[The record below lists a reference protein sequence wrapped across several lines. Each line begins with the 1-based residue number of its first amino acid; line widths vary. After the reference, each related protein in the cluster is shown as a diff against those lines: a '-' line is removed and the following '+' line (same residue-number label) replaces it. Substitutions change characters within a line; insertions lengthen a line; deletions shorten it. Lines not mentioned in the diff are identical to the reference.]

1 MFPSAS
7 QVVTKLSCP
16 PGSDTTTSSY
26 GYGDGHAV
34 MMKAWARVNDT
45 TVLLGDSAGGLYV
58 CEHGGADVRVQRVG
72 STSVPSAL
80 AYLDSGVV
88 FVGSALADSQL
99 VRIGGDGID
108 VVDEMVNLGP
118 IVDFICIESGLVV
131 CGGSGIRNVRFGVG
145 VTELG
150 AAPLSGARRVWGVG
164 DRVVVGLA
172 GGENV
177 VLGMVAGE
185 VADVTQG
192 MGGLMKVEEKTVEC
206 FECDGKVIQVTGSAM
221 YCDGDAVW
229 TCDEGV
235 EVLHAAIS
243 AGSRSLLL
251 ATTSANTRAALVV
264 DCHSGQV
271 SMVLTL
277 AQEPSSCAILDDR
290 KNGGPIVCS
299 ATLWDGSVMIWNDGQ
314 ACIESLD
321 EDQMP
326 RSVRIKKQDKDL
338 SILVGTG
345 QGLAI
350 SWRLDGTR
358 LEDRQQVPI
367 GYQPVIL
374 RDLGEKTVGIGS
386 STAVLKGSTW
396 SMVNTG
402 VNTQVFDA
410 ALWREYIVAVV
421 EDEIKFWELGD
432 KSGVQIERV
441 KIDSIPRRL
450 ALAGA
455 EVETGRSMFSST
467 LLVATS
473 KRETESIVLRSAD
486 GHIHL
491 DEIELPGQIVCSVC
505 AAKTDPSGYFVGTAV
520 SGESREPTAGCIKRF
535 EVSDS
540 RLLVGQTIAT
550 NGMLTISFAHGRH
563 KAFLFLGVLWRVEF
577 VVDYVT
583 LSVATTNPAAPTH
596 LLAWL

>member
-277 AQEPSSCAILDDR
+277 AQEPSSCAILDDH

-402 VNTQVFDA
+402 VNTQF
-410 ALWREYIVAVV
+410 
-421 EDEIKFWELGD
+421 
-432 KSGVQIERV
+432 SM
-441 KIDSIPRRL
+441 RRC
-450 ALAGA
+450 G
-455 EVETGRSMFSST
+455 
-467 LLVATS
+467 
-473 KRETESIVLRSAD
+473 ESILLR
-486 GHIHL
+486 
-491 DEIELPGQIVCSVC
+491 
-505 AAKTDPSGYFVGTAV
+505 
-520 SGESREPTAGCIKRF
+520 
-535 EVSDS
+535 
-540 RLLVGQTIAT
+540 
-550 NGMLTISFAHGRH
+550 
-563 KAFLFLGVLWRVEF
+563 W
-577 VVDYVT
+577 
-583 LSVATTNPAAPTH
+583 
-596 LLAWL
+596 

>member
-1 MFPSAS
+1 
-7 QVVTKLSCP
+7 
-16 PGSDTTTSSY
+16 
-26 GYGDGHAV
+26 
-34 MMKAWARVNDT
+34 MMKAWARVHDT

-58 CEHGGADVRVQRVG
+58 CEHGGPDVRVQRVG

-88 FVGSALADSQL
+88 FVGSALGDSQL
-99 VRIGGDGID
+99 VRIGGDGVD

-118 IVDFICIESGLVV
+118 IVDFICVESGLVV

-177 VLGMVAGE
+177 VLAMVAGE
-185 VADVTQG
+185 VADVSEA
-192 MGGLMKVEEKTVEC
+192 MEGLMKVAEKTVEC
-206 FECDGKVIQVTGSAM
+206 FECDGKIVQVTGSAV
-221 YCDGDAVW
+221 YCDGKAVW
-229 TCDEGV
+229 TCGADV

-251 ATTSANTRAALVV
+251 ATTSATTRTASVV

-271 SMVLTL
+271 LKVFAL

-290 KNGGPIVCS
+290 QNGGPIVCS
-299 ATLWDGSVMIWNDGQ
+299 ATLWDGSVMVWNDGRV
-314 ACIESLD
+314 CTESLD

-350 SWRLDGTR
+350 SWRLAGTC

-374 RDLGEKTVGIGS
+374 RDLGEKIVGMGS
-386 STAVLKGSTW
+386 STAIMKGSTW

-402 VNTQVFDA
+402 VNTRVFDA
-410 ALWREYIVAVV
+410 ALWQDYIVVVV

-450 ALAGA
+450 ALGGA
-455 EVETGRSMFSST
+455 EVGTGRSMFSST
-467 LLVATS
+467 LLVAVS
-473 KRETESIVLRSAD
+473 KGETESVVLRSAD

-491 DEIELPGQIVCSVC
+491 DEIELSSQIVCSVC
-505 AAKTDPSGYFVGTAV
+505 ATKKDASGYYVGTAV

-540 RLLVGQTIAT
+540 RLQVGQTIAT
-550 NGMLTISFAHGRH
+550 NGTFPIALAHDPRI
-563 KAFLFLGVLWRVEF
+563 AI
-577 VVDYVT
+577 
-583 LSVATTNPAAPTH
+583 
-596 LLAWL
+596 

>member
-1 MFPSAS
+1 
-7 QVVTKLSCP
+7 
-16 PGSDTTTSSY
+16 
-26 GYGDGHAV
+26 
-34 MMKAWARVNDT
+34 MMKTWARVNNT

-88 FVGSALADSQL
+88 FVGSALGDSQL
-99 VRIGGDGID
+99 VRIDGEGVN

-118 IVDFICIESGLVV
+118 IVDFICVESGLVV

-145 VTELG
+145 ITELG

-177 VLGMVAGE
+177 VLALVAGE
-185 VADVTQG
+185 VADVSEA
-192 MGGLMKVEEKTVEC
+192 MGGLMKVAERTVEC
-206 FECDGKVIQVTGSAM
+206 FECDGKIVQVTGSAV
-221 YCDGDAVW
+221 YCDGKAVW
-229 TCDEGV
+229 TCGAGV
-235 EVLHAAIS
+235 EVLHAANS
-243 AGSRSLLL
+243 PGSRSLLL
-251 ATTSANTRAALVV
+251 ATTSANTRSASVV
-264 DCHSGQV
+264 DCHNGQV
-271 SMVLTL
+271 FTVFTL
-277 AQEPSSCAILDDR
+277 PQEPSSCAILDDR
-290 KNGGPIVCS
+290 QNGGPVVCS
-299 ATLWDGSVMIWNDGQ
+299 ATLWDGSVMVWNDGIE
-314 ACIESLD
+314 CIEALD

-326 RSVRIKKQDKDL
+326 RSVRIKKQDKDV

-350 SWRLDGTR
+350 SWRLAGTR

-374 RDLGEKTVGIGS
+374 RDLGGKIVGMGS
-386 STAVLKGSTW
+386 STAIMKGSIW

-402 VNTQVFDA
+402 VNVRVFDA
-410 ALWREYIVAVV
+410 ALWQEYIVVVV
-421 EDEIKFWELGD
+421 EGGIKFWELGD

-441 KIDSIPRRL
+441 NIDSIPRRL
-450 ALAGA
+450 ALGGGDA
-455 EVETGRSMFSST
+455 VIGRSIFSST

-473 KRETESIVLRSAD
+473 KGETESIILRSAD

-505 AAKTDPSGYFVGTAV
+505 ATKTDAMGYYVGTAV

-535 EVSDS
+535 DVSDS

-550 NGMLTISFAHGRH
+550 NGTFSMAIAHG
-563 KAFLFLGVLWRVEF
+563 
-577 VVDYVT
+577 
-583 LSVATTNPAAPTH
+583 
-596 LLAWL
+596 